1 MLELLFL
8 AERQLLR
15 VLENQTEEIRNGGR
29 ARSKPCALDHDSLR
43 DGKGRSIRRIP
54 ELSQQPFC
62 NRDGGPAE
70 RGQPTEHRDG
80 GRGHI
85 ADPDQPVL
93 HWGLSEDGR
102 LHGSNLRESIH
113 GPLLAA

>member
-8 AERQLLR
+8 AEALVASSPRKSKR
-15 VLENQTEEIRNGGR
+15 GDGDGGR

-85 ADPDQPVL
+85 ANPEQPVL
-93 HWGLSEDGR
+93 HWGLSDDGR